1 MLIAPLLAAV
11 LMTATAPQAGGGPD
25 AEVTLERTA
34 CFGTCPVYSVRIAGD
49 GLVEYAGK
57 QYVRV
62 VGAAQGRITR
72 TAVQQLLDLIQK
84 SGYFEMAGEYRYLI
98 GPDGTRGTVTDLPT
112 TITSVRIGTRT
123 HRIVDYVG
131 APDALHEI
139 ERAIDR
145 TAGTAKWVHV
155 DRQAVE
161 ELVRGGW
168 SARTKEGAAYLR
180 SAAERGDADTVDA
193 LLLAG
198 ADPNT
203 PPLGPLALTR
213 DVDVSRRLIEGG
225 ADVNAIA
232 AGGETVLTLT
242 VRTGNADKV
251 RLLIEA
257 GALVNAANTAGQT
270 PLQLARDGL
279 NTPKTAPR
287 FVDNSLVSRR
297 PMSDYATIIRLLLAA
312 GAKDR

>member
-11 LMTATAPQAGGGPD
+11 LATSTIPQAAGALD

-62 VGAAQGRITR
+62 VGPAQGRISR
-72 TAVQQLLDLIQK
+72 TALQQLLDLVQK
-84 SGYFEMAGEYRYLI
+84 AGYFEMAAEYRYLI

-131 APDALHEI
+131 APEGLHEI

-155 DRQAVE
+155 DRKAVE

-168 SARTKEGAAYLR
+168 NARTKEGADYLR
-180 SAAERGDADTVDA
+180 SAAERGDVDTVDA

-213 DVDVSRRLIEGG
+213 DVDVSRRLIDGG
-225 ADVNAIA
+225 ADVNAVA
-232 AGGETVLTLT
+232 AGGETVLTLA
-242 VRTGNADKV
+242 VRAGSADKV
-251 RLLIEA
+251 RLLIGA
-257 GALVNAANTAGQT
+257 GALVNTANAAGQT
-270 PLQLARDGL
+270 PLRLARDGL
-279 NTPKTAPR
+279 ATPKAAPR
-287 FVDNSLVSRR
+287 NYDSSLVSRQ
-297 PMSDYATIIRLLLAA
+297 PASDYATIIRLLLAA
-312 GAKDR
+312 GAKDP